1 MNAGGGEGELVAKQ
15 QEHPPVVAEDGNGRP
30 RSRSRTGRGRS
41 AAPTVIPHLTPSER
55 AARGKAARAEVPRSS
70 HAGFTPS
77 THRPDPVALLEE
89 QATSR
94 VPELVPIRYGR
105 MLVSPFAFYRGAAL
119 IMAADLASTPSSGLR
134 AQICGDA
141 HLSNFG
147 VFGSPERRMIFSV
160 NDFDETLPGPWEWDV
175 KRLAASLAVAG
186 RDNGFTAAERRK
198 FLLAGARAYRTGIAR
213 FAGMPNMAVW
223 YAHLDVEVL
232 LEQLRPQLEAKRVKT
247 VESSLAKART
257 RDSVQAFAKFATE
270 VDGEPRIVSDP
281 PLIVPIEELLPDDD
295 RREVMAEL
303 AMLLRT
309 YRKTLESDKRHLLEQ
324 FRFVHLA
331 RKVVGVGSVGTRA
344 WIGLLLGRDGQD
356 PLFLQMKEAQESV
369 LARFAGR
376 SKYANQGQRVVAG
389 QRLMQTASDI
399 FLGWQRVTGID
410 GEQRD
415 FYIRQLRDWKGSAE
429 IERMNPKGMA
439 IYARMCAWT
448 LARAHARSGDRVAIA
463 SYLGKSD
470 VFDNAIADF
479 AETYADQNER
489 DYQVLA
495 DAVSSGRIKARTG
508 V

>member
-1 MNAGGGEGELVAKQ
+1 
-15 QEHPPVVAEDGNGRP
+15 
-30 RSRSRTGRGRS
+30 
-41 AAPTVIPHLTPSER
+41 
-55 AARGKAARAEVPRSS
+55 
-70 HAGFTPS
+70 
-77 THRPDPVALLEE
+77 
-89 QATSR
+89 
-94 VPELVPIRYGR
+94 
-105 MLVSPFAFYRGAAL
+105 
-119 IMAADLASTPSSGLR
+119 
-134 AQICGDA
+134 
-141 HLSNFG
+141 
-147 VFGSPERRMIFSV
+147 
-160 NDFDETLPGPWEWDV
+160 
-175 KRLAASLAVAG
+175 
-186 RDNGFTAAERRK
+186 
-198 FLLAGARAYRTGIAR
+198 
-213 FAGMPNMAVW
+213 MPNMAVW
-223 YAHLDVEVL
+223 YAHLDIEVL

-257 RDSVQAFAKFATE
+257 RDSVQAFAKFAKFATE

-489 DYQVLA
+489 DYQALA

>member
-94 VPELVPIRYGR
+94 LPELVPIRYGR

-186 RDNGFTAAERRK
+186 RDNGFTAAERRR
-198 FLLAGARAYRTGIAR
+198 FLLAGAREYRTGITR

-223 YAHLDVEVL
+223 YAHLDIEVF

-257 RDSVQAFAKFATE
+257 RDSVQAFAKFGTE

-331 RKVVGVGSVGTRA
+331 HKVVGVGSVGTRA

-489 DYQVLA
+489 DYQALA

>member
-1 MNAGGGEGELVAKQ
+1 MNAGGGEGELVVKQ
-15 QEHPPVVAEDGNGRP
+15 REHPPVVAEDGNGRP

-331 RKVVGVGSVGTRA
+331 HKVVGVGSVGTRA

-489 DYQVLA
+489 DYQALA

>member
-1 MNAGGGEGELVAKQ
+1 MNAGGGEGELVVKQ

-186 RDNGFTAAERRK
+186 RDNGFTAAERRR
-198 FLLAGARAYRTGIAR
+198 FLLAGAREYRTGITR

-223 YAHLDVEVL
+223 YAHLDIEVF

-247 VESSLAKART
+247 FESSLAKART

-489 DYQVLA
+489 DYQALA